1 MSCFMVFDYA
11 ATECLRNQGNSR
23 RRPLV
28 TIIFFGKYHLLCDKR
43 RCMTSHTTTPD
54 PDDSTLIRTIQ
65 RSGDTAAARDA
76 VNELLGRYHRNV
88 YLWCYM
94 FVRDHDQA
102 LDLCQDVMVKAL
114 SGLQN
119 FEGRSQFSSWLLAI
133 SRNHCRSAL
142 RRPEPIVD
150 AEFDLDL
157 FRSNDT
163 GPAGLVEEAEAEQR
177 LLALIKQTLEPIEQ
191 KALWMRCIE
200 RLPVD
205 EITTMLD
212 ISAETGARS
221 VLQRARRKLRA
232 ALGRA
237 EDKGSERGNNGGS

>member
-1 MSCFMVFDYA
+1 
-11 ATECLRNQGNSR
+11 
-23 RRPLV
+23 
-28 TIIFFGKYHLLCDKR
+28 
-43 RCMTSHTTTPD
+43 MTSHTTKPD

-65 RSGDTAAARDA
+65 RGGETAAARDA

-94 FVRDHDQA
+94 FVRDHDRA
-102 LDLCQDVMVKAL
+102 LDLCQDVMIKAL
-114 SGLQN
+114 RGLPS
-119 FEGRSQFSSWLLAI
+119 FEGRSRFSSWLLVIA
-133 SRNHCRSAL
+133 RNHCRSAV
-142 RRPEPIVD
+142 RRPEPVVD
-150 AEFDLDL
+150 AAFDLDL
-157 FRSNDT
+157 FQSNDT

-212 ISAETGARS
+212 IRAETGARS
-221 VLQRARRKLRA
+221 VLQSARRKLRA

-237 EDKGSERGNNGGS
+237 DDEGSEGGSNGGS